1 MESMNRLLIF
11 STIVTVL
18 FLVGCTRPRKETT
31 MGATPDLAS
40 AIVALRSAYAAFN
53 RGDVDAAVEPFD
65 AQIEW
70 TEPAE
75 FPGGGNYHGRE
86 AVKRYLAQSRSSWA
100 EGSSEPERFITA
112 GNCIVVFVHVRARS
126 KGSNQWNEVRL
137 ADVYTIRDGQ
147 PVEMHAFA
155 DRKKALR
162 WAGVKDPNL

>member
-18 FLVGCTRPRKETT
+18 LPVGCTRPRKKT
-31 MGATPDLAS
+31 MGATPDLAR

-75 FPGGGNYHGRE
+75 FPGGGTYHGRE
-86 AVKRYLAQSRSSWA
+86 ALKSYLAQSRSSWA
-100 EGSSEPERFITA
+100 EGSGEPERFITA
-112 GNCIVVFVHVRARS
+112 GNRIVVFVLVRARS
-126 KGSNQWNEVRL
+126 KGGKEWNEARL
-137 ADVYTIRDGQ
+137 ADVYTVRDGQ
-147 PVEMHAFA
+147 PVEMRAFA
-155 DRKKALR
+155 DRNEALR
-162 WAGVKDPNL
+162 WAGVKDPNP

>member
-11 STIVTVL
+11 STIVAVL
-18 FLVGCTRPRKETT
+18 LPAGCTRPREDTT
-31 MGATPDLAS
+31 KGATHNLAR

-75 FPGGGNYHGRE
+75 FPGGGTYHGRE
-86 AVKRYLAQSRSSWA
+86 AVKRYLAQSRSSWT
-100 EGSSEPERFITA
+100 EGSSEPERFITS
-112 GNCIVVFVHVRARS
+112 GNRIVVFVHVRARS
-126 KGSNQWNEVRL
+126 KGSDEWNEVRS

-147 PVEMHAFA
+147 PVQVRAFA
-155 DRKKALR
+155 DRKEALR
-162 WAGVKDPNL
+162 WAGVEDANL